1 MRWKMKKILSVFLTF
16 ILLASFGGIALAKEI
31 IVQLTVP
38 GCSA

>member
-1 MRWKMKKILSVFLTF
+1 MKKILSVFLTI
-16 ILLASFGGIALAKEI
+16 ILLVAFGGVALANER

>member
-1 MRWKMKKILSVFLTF
+1 MKKILSVFLTF
-16 ILLASFGGIALAKEI
+16 ILLVAFGGAALAKEK